1 MQTKK
6 PTYFEKMVNAK
17 GDVSYLCVK
26 RLNPKKGTY
35 PLFSE
40 KFKRSMAATND
51 AEATREALAIVAEL
65 EQLQEVARKDEKHVI
80 STKDKNRAAETWLRL
95 IANVDLQALKN
106 LKNKKTKSALDAN
119 ETLDFLVDEVT
130 DFYKT
135 SEFGH
140 EGVINQWL
148 TDFGDHLLKFLKD
161 GQGVGSISEGV
172 EIYLRQTQRDHLDAK
187 DRSVQTVRRV
197 AQCFCEIV
205 GDKQLDQISRK
216 DVEKYIST
224 RLKAV
229 KTTSVQREIRALS
242 ALWNRCADALDIS
255 IRSPFSNQPIHG
267 LGTDSERRHTPSV
280 DETKTVLAL
289 VDQRFKAAPNSYV
302 WPQIAICALTGLR
315 LSEAWGLLP
324 EDWLKQDQVLIV
336 RRNSKRKS
344 LKTDNSV
351 RPVPVLP
358 PLAIW
363 LERYLTITSQT
374 GGAKSANSAS
384 ASSLKALKT
393 AGIKFGNHSLRHG
406 MKDRLTEANATKT
419 VIDELQ
425 GWSTQS
431 MAANYGRNQATEA
444 KKRYLAAV
452 YQALGVLAPWE
463 QPKSAQVINLRGSF

>member
-161 GQGVGSISEGV
+161 GQGVSSISEGV

-187 DRSVQTVRRV
+187 NRSVQTVRRV

-216 DVEKYIST
+216 DEGV
-224 RLKAV
+224 
-229 KTTSVQREIRALS
+229 
-242 ALWNRCADALDIS
+242 
-255 IRSPFSNQPIHG
+255 
-267 LGTDSERRHTPSV
+267 
-280 DETKTVLAL
+280 
-289 VDQRFKAAPNSYV
+289 PNFV
-302 WPQIAICALTGLR
+302 
-315 LSEAWGLLP
+315 
-324 EDWLKQDQVLIV
+324 
-336 RRNSKRKS
+336 
-344 LKTDNSV
+344 
-351 RPVPVLP
+351 
-358 PLAIW
+358 
-363 LERYLTITSQT
+363 
-374 GGAKSANSAS
+374 
-384 ASSLKALKT
+384 
-393 AGIKFGNHSLRHG
+393 
-406 MKDRLTEANATKT
+406 
-419 VIDELQ
+419 
-425 GWSTQS
+425 
-431 MAANYGRNQATEA
+431 
-444 KKRYLAAV
+444 
-452 YQALGVLAPWE
+452 
-463 QPKSAQVINLRGSF
+463 